1 MRGASAA
8 NGAAGTQRA
17 RAPYHLNLDTGR
29 KLQFLGPIV
38 ENGAY
43 ELELAYGLAHQKPLT
58 TSGRFVLDRRCPP
71 TG

>member
-8 NGAAGTQRA
+8 NGADGTQRA